1 MNPVRKLAY
10 RTLDKA
16 ADAAFYGVSGLYRKY
31 EDRARGYVDG
41 HLVNTYDD
49 KTANFVGGEM
59 EVLTSRNYEKALANI
74 WKAEVAAPY
83 LGFTDATNLE
93 KQNPDK
99 QRGGSIREID
109 ETKEMMKK
117 ATSEDVRRRF
127 EAATTPEQREA
138 LGWILSLI
146 CHGEAYALYTSATLI
161 PHVTGTGARMG
172 MSLQVMEEAKHF
184 IVLREML
191 RTLGILKP
199 VHNSAKFLFESVAR
213 AEPYNRL
220 FGMNVMLESFAT
232 SIFSTFAHYPGIED
246 IMHQFHRDEAR
257 HVGFP
262 QNYNQEGL
270 IPEHVTKNKRYQVSR
285 ALMLAP
291 AIGAIFD
298 YRPYFEALGMDVFS
312 FFGKFVAKV
321 TRLAER
327 SGMPLPQK
335 RDELLMAYNL
345 AINTYFMRWEPE
357 NYKGFVDYTLR
368 HEGDIDPDMEKLE
381 REIYGQD
388 VFGGIGE
395 RRYNAIK
402 KQMDKVYERRQ
413 EQAA

>member
-1 MNPVRKLAY
+1 MNPVQKLAF

-16 ADAAFYGVSGLYRKY
+16 ADAAFYGISGFYRKY
-31 EDRARGYVDG
+31 EDRARSYVDG

-49 KTANFVGGEM
+49 RTANFVGGEM
-59 EVLTSRNYEKALANI
+59 ELLTSRNYEKALANI

-83 LGFTDATNLE
+83 LGFKDATPVE
-93 KQNPDK
+93 KAEK
-99 QRGGSIREID
+99 SAEAGRELD
-109 ETKEMMKK
+109 ETREMMRR

-127 EAATTPEQREA
+127 EAATTLEQREA
-138 LGWILSLI
+138 LGWILSFI

-161 PHVTGTGARMG
+161 PHMTGTGARMG

-184 IVLREML
+184 LVLREML

-199 VHNSAKFLFESVAR
+199 LKNSLRFLFESVAR
-213 AEPYNRL
+213 AEPYDRL

-232 SIFSTFAHYPGIED
+232 STFSTFAHFPGIED

-262 QNYNQEGL
+262 QTYNQAGN
-270 IPEHVTKNKRYQVSR
+270 IPEHVTKSKARQIKRG
-285 ALMLAP
+285 LLLAP
-291 AIGAIFD
+291 ALGAIFD
-298 YRPYFEALGMDVFS
+298 YRPYFDALGMDVFA

-327 SGMPLPQK
+327 AGMPLPQK
-335 RDELLMAYNL
+335 RDELLMGYNL
-345 AINTYFMRWEPE
+345 AVNTYFMRYEPE

-368 HEGDIDPDMEKLE
+368 REGDIDPEMEKLE
-381 REIYGQD
+381 REIYGND

-402 KQMDKVYERRQ
+402 KQMDKVFEKRQ
-413 EQAA
+413 AEAAAA

>member
-1 MNPVRKLAY
+1 MNPARKLAY
-10 RTLDKA
+10 QTLDKA
-16 ADAAFYGVSGLYRKY
+16 IDAAFFGVSGLYRKY
-31 EDRARGYVDG
+31 EDRARDYVDG

-49 KTANFVGGEM
+49 RTANFVGGEM

-83 LGFTDATNLE
+83 LGLRDATAVE
-93 KQNPDK
+93 KNAGDK
-99 QRGGSIREID
+99 RGGSIREID
-109 ETKEMMKK
+109 ETKEMMRR

-127 EAATTPEQREA
+127 EAATTPEQRDA

-161 PHVTGTGARMG
+161 PHVKGTGSRMG

-184 IVLREML
+184 LVLREML
-191 RTLGILKP
+191 KTLGILKP
-199 VHNSAKFLFESVAR
+199 LHNSARFLFESVAR

-232 SIFSTFAHYPGIED
+232 STFSTFANFPGIED

-262 QNYNQEGL
+262 QNYNQAGN
-270 IPEHVTKNKRYQVSR
+270 IPEHVTKNKRYQISR

-291 AIGAIFD
+291 ALGAIFD
-298 YRPYFEALGMDVFS
+298 YRPYFTALGMDVFG

-345 AINTYFMRWEPE
+345 AVNTYFMRYEPE
-357 NYKGFVDYTLR
+357 NYKGFVDYTMR
-368 HEGDIDPDMEKLE
+368 SEGEIDPEMEKLE
-381 REIYGQD
+381 REIYGND

-395 RRYNAIK
+395 RRYKAIK
-402 KQMDKVYERRQ
+402 KQMDRVYEKRQ
-413 EQAA
+413 AQAA

>member
-16 ADAAFYGVSGLYRKY
+16 ADAAFFGVSGLYRKY
-31 EDRARGYVDG
+31 EDRAREYVDN
-41 HLVNTYDD
+41 HLINTYDD
-49 KTANFVGGEM
+49 RTANFVGGEM

-74 WKAEVAAPY
+74 WKAEIAAPY
-83 LGFTDATNLE
+83 LGFHDATRDE
-93 KQNPDK
+93 KRAEAQK
-99 QRGGSIREID
+99 EIS
-109 ETKEMMKK
+109 ETCEMVKK
-117 ATSEDVRRRF
+117 ASSEEVRRRF
-127 EAATTPEQREA
+127 EAATTQEQRDA

-199 VHNSAKFLFESVAR
+199 LHNSARFLFESVAR

-232 SIFSTFAHYPGIED
+232 SIFSTFSHFPGIED

-262 QNYNQEGL
+262 QNYNQEGN
-270 IPEHVTKNKRYQVSR
+270 IPEHVTKSKRYQVSR
-285 ALMLAP
+285 AMMLAP
-291 AIGAIFD
+291 ALGAIFD
-298 YRPYFEALGMDVFS
+298 YRPYFEALGMDVFA
-312 FFGKFVAKV
+312 FFGKFIAKV

-335 RDELLMAYNL
+335 RDELLMGYNL

-368 HEGDIDPDMEKLE
+368 KEGDIDPEMEKLE
-381 REIYGQD
+381 REIYGND

-402 KQMDKVYERRQ
+402 KQMDRIYERRQ
-413 EQAA
+413 AEAAAA